1 MPEWWTLYV
10 GPIAPIIGATVGA
23 LIGAAVTYT
32 LVQKR
37 KRVILFAGKS
47 ESLTDSLKA
56 RSGEIA
62 KVTINKQELDSLNRA
77 EVHAYNNG
85 NTSIAN
91 FSFEIFLPGPHKFVQ
106 PSLNASSLLLQTD
119 VLMKVASVEQYSSVR
134 LTAPFL
140 NPKERLEVA
149 VFFDGKLVEPEV
161 MCRIEDV
168 QCKVRRGLS
177 IDSYLEDFGPNTF
190 LGAVGRGVMKGLI
203 SR

>member
-1 MPEWWTLYV
+1 MPEWWITYV
-10 GPIAPIIGATVGA
+10 GPIAPIIGATFGA
-23 LIGAAVTYT
+23 LIGAAVTYV

-37 KRVILFAGKS
+37 KRVIFFAGKS
-47 ESLTDSLKA
+47 ESLTESLKA
-56 RSGEIA
+56 RTGEIA
-62 KVTINKQELDSLNRA
+62 KVTINKQELNSLNRA
-77 EVHAYNNG
+77 EVHAFNSG

-91 FSFEIFLPGPHKFVQ
+91 FSFEILIPGLHQFVQ

-119 VLMKVASVEQYSSVR
+119 VLIKVSSVEQYSSIK

-168 QCKVRRGLS
+168 RCKVRRGLS
-177 IDSYLEDFGPNTF
+177 IDSYLEDFGPNTI
-190 LGAVGRGVMKGLI
+190 LGAIGRGVIKGLI
-203 SR
+203 R